1 MACLFGRQARFH
13 FTVRLQS
20 TARPLSSEGYRGTIG
35 NQILARREKTMQ
47 RRNYLLAGGLCL
59 SAAAVLFIFRNSF
72 GDQPKQTE
80 SPQTESPLKDLLAR
94 ADDPKKAEPAKGDR
108 GDQAAHAEPAQSVGT
123 QQLPIGQVVLFSSG
137 VGYFQREGTVD
148 GTARVDL
155 SFPVQ
160 DINDL
165 LKSMVLRDLD
175 GGHISTVSYDSNAPV
190 ERTLKSFAINLTG
203 NPSFG
208 AILNQ
213 ARGEKVEVVLQQAN
227 ATQPGTMSGTV
238 VGMERQKVAVGK
250 DTVETEMLN
259 LWCADGM
266 RSLKMTEV
274 QRVRFLNPIMDS
286 EFRKALETLSLSH
299 DTQKKAV
306 SINFVGDGKRN
317 VRVGYVIENPIWK
330 TSYRLVLDKKEKPY
344 LQGWAVVE
352 NPTDEDWKDVRM
364 ALVSGRPISFQMD
377 LYQPLYVPRPVVEP
391 ELFASLRPPTYSGGL
406 EGFGLARE
414 QQQLRE
420 ETESLSLRR
429 AADGKEK
436 AANGAPAK
444 PGQAGP
450 GGRGGYY
457 AYESRKKLEDR
468 MDIGKSVGSAATAS
482 KLGDF
487 FQYAIDRPVT
497 LPRQKSAMLPIVA
510 KDVEATRVSIYN
522 EHTQAKF
529 PLLGVKLKN
538 TSGMHLNQGP
548 ITVFEGSNYAGDARI
563 LDLQPNEERLLS
575 YAIDLGT
582 EVNPVPSS
590 DNGRLTVVKAV
601 KGILYTTTKVKETKT
616 YTIVNRN
623 DGERLVL
630 IEHPVRNDFKLVDTD
645 KPSETASDFYRFQ
658 VKVSAGKSE
667 KQVVSE
673 ERIINNS
680 LQITNLDDNNIRIF
694 INSPVTSQNV
704 KDGLDSAMKL
714 RWSMAKTQREIQE
727 LERQLK
733 VITDDQARLRANL
746 KEMPATAAAYKRY
759 LQKFDEQETQI
770 EKYQADIKKLQGVE
784 HQQRKEFEDFLA
796 NFTAE

>member
-1 MACLFGRQARFH
+1 MPFW
-13 FTVRLQS
+13 
-20 TARPLSSEGYRGTIG
+20 
-35 NQILARREKTMQ
+35 
-47 RRNYLLAGGLCL
+47 
-59 SAAAVLFIFRNSF
+59 
-72 GDQPKQTE
+72 
-80 SPQTESPLKDLLAR
+80 
-94 ADDPKKAEPAKGDR
+94 
-108 GDQAAHAEPAQSVGT
+108 

-137 VGYFQREGTVD
+137 VGYFQREGSVD
-148 GTARVDL
+148 GTTRVDL

-190 ERTLKSFAINLTG
+190 ERTLKSFAVNLTG
-203 NPSFG
+203 NPSFS

-227 ATQPGTMSGTV
+227 ATQPGTLSGTV
-238 VGMERQKVAVGK
+238 IGIESQRVAVGK
-250 DTVETEMLN
+250 ETVEVELLN

-274 QRVRFLNPIMDS
+274 QRVRFLNPVMDS

-306 SINFVGDGKRN
+306 SINFVGEGRRN

-330 TSYRLVLDKKEKPY
+330 TSYRLVLDQKEKPY

-391 ELFASLRPPTYSGGL
+391 ELFASLRPRTYGGAIGISNGAQEMTERLGADKSKDAKYGAERPQQDSFGGKLTSDSTQAVATRGFTVSGVDPTYARQMEEQLKQRMNLGG
-406 EGFGLARE
+406 
-414 QQQLRE
+414 
-420 ETESLSLRR
+420 
-429 AADGKEK
+429 
-436 AANGAPAK
+436 
-444 PGQAGP
+444 
-450 GGRGGYY
+450 
-457 AYESRKKLEDR
+457 
-468 MDIGKSVGSAATAS
+468 SVNSAASAS

-522 EHTQAKF
+522 EATQAKF
-529 PLLGVKLKN
+529 PLLGVRLKN
-538 TSGMHLNQGP
+538 TSGVHLNQGP
-548 ITVFEGSNYAGDARI
+548 ITVFEGNNYAGDARI
-563 LDLQPNEERLLS
+563 LDLQPKEERLIS

-582 EVNPVPSS
+582 EVNPVPHS
-590 DNGRLTVVKAV
+590 DNGKLTVLKAV
-601 KGILYTTTKVKETKT
+601 KGILHATTKVRETKT

-623 DGERLVL
+623 DAERLVL
-630 IEHPVRNDFKLVDTD
+630 IEHPVRNDFELTDTD
-645 KPSETASDFYRFQ
+645 KPAETASDFYRFQ
-658 VKVSAGKSE
+658 VKVAPGKTE
-667 KQVVSE
+667 KQVVTE
-673 ERIINNS
+673 ERVFTES
-680 LQITNLDDNNIRIF
+680 MQITNLDDNNIRIF
-694 INSPVTSQNV
+694 VNNPVTSQKV
-704 KDGLDSAMKL
+704 KDGLDTAMKL
-714 RWSMAKTQREIQE
+714 RGAVAQTQREIQE

-770 EKYQADIKKLQGVE
+770 ETYQADIKKLQGTE
-784 HQQRKEFEDFLA
+784 HQQRKEFEEFLA
-796 NFTAE
+796 GFSAE